1 MRFAPAS
8 TWPLLSTA
16 ALAFLAAVVAWPE
29 PLDNAYVL
37 PSILLAIAG
46 MMASVPFWPAAR
58 AEAEREGKSGA
69 LAAGGMAVAGAFTA
83 GILLHLLNAAP
94 PIGRNQTVV
103 LAVTDTYT
111 QRGSGR
117 RSRTRHYVVTA
128 PASGPV
134 AIPTRH
140 QVGGLFD
147 ASGSYRDYQPG
158 GCMAF
163 TWRPGLF
170 WPVVRRRAAV
180 PCPAGLAARAPQELP
195 AATVPAMPFARPGPG
210 WPQVDS
216 QLAGI
221 AGRLDL
227 PPAGE
232 IIMLEVTADG
242 DGRIITLR
250 RGNRLSDPVA
260 ARLEAA
266 VAPAL
271 MGKAETLA
279 GPPGQY
285 RLTLRLM
292 PPPR

>member
-1 MRFAPAS
+1 
-8 TWPLLSTA
+8 
-16 ALAFLAAVVAWPE
+16 
-29 PLDNAYVL
+29 
-37 PSILLAIAG
+37 
-46 MMASVPFWPAAR
+46 
-58 AEAEREGKSGA
+58 
-69 LAAGGMAVAGAFTA
+69 
-83 GILLHLLNAAP
+83 
-94 PIGRNQTVV
+94 
-103 LAVTDTYT
+103 
-111 QRGSGR
+111 
-117 RSRTRHYVVTA
+117 VTA

-260 ARLEAA
+260 AQLEAA

-279 GPPGQY
+279 GPPGEY